1 MADIAQSLSNLIRTA
16 IVAPRGKILNIADL
30 SAIEARVL
38 AWGAGEQWR
47 LDVFNTHGKIYEA
60 SASQMFSVPIEKIK
74 KGNSEYALRQKGK
87 IAELALGYLGG
98 TGALKAMGALEMGL
112 TEEELPDIVDLW
124 RKANPA
130 IMKFGYGMG
139 DDAMEAVRTGAIIRR
154 DKYAFGVRGPFL
166 FMRLPSGRKLAYY
179 KPEIHYDEMDRPQ
192 VTYMGVNQYTR
203 KFERLSAWAGKWLEN
218 WDQATSRDILAV
230 GLRRAA
236 LAALNIVGHV
246 HDEILSEDDEKD
258 TGALGRL
265 VKAMSDPIDWAP
277 GLPLAAAGY
286 STPFYRKD

>member
-1 MADIAQSLSNLIRTA
+1 MADIAQCLSNLIRTA
-16 IVAPRGKILNIADL
+16 IVAPSGKILNVADL

-60 SASQMFSVPIEKIK
+60 SASQMFSVPIERIK
-74 KGNSEYALRQKGK
+74 KGNPEYGLRQKGK

-112 TEEELPDIVDLW
+112 QEDELPEIVKLW
-124 RKANPA
+124 RQANPA
-130 IMKFGYGMG
+130 IMSFGYQMG

-166 FMRLPSGRKLAYY
+166 FMRLPSGRKLGYFR
-179 KPEIHYDEMDRPQ
+179 PEIGYDDEGRAQ

-218 WDQATSRDILAV
+218 WDQATSRDILAT
-230 GLRRAA
+230 GLRRAT
-236 LAALNIVGHV
+236 LASLNIVGHV
-246 HDEILSEDDEKD
+246 HDEIICEDSVDD
-258 TGALGRL
+258 TGALSRL